1 MLSLVRSQQA
11 CMERIRSAVRWAGR
25 LIVLVGAPGQ
35 GKSTIIEALVL
46 RGLVNPLRLEGKLIS
61 DRPDVVLRLIGLIGL
76 RPEGSDVQMLERLQ
90 LKQPVGIEYGIPEII
105 VDDVHCLPNPVLE
118 LFYELS
124 SGAYGRRWSILLVG
138 EDLLVAR
145 LQGLRPTP
153 AIASTV
159 LLPPWDKHDVEQA
172 ISELHPTV
180 DKKSISNI
188 VLKSYAMQPRQLIR
202 AITEHHTSGIDIKT
216 PQDTTNNYGRRGLIP
231 RWMIIAGILM
241 AMMFAAFVFVQIN
254 DIEHAAPRESSVPLN
269 SN

>member
-35 GKSTIIEALVL
+35 GKSTVIEALVL
-46 RGLVNPLRLEGKLIS
+46 RSPVNPLRLEGKLIS
-61 DRPDVVLRLIGLIGL
+61 DRPDVVLRLIGMIGL
-76 RPEGSDVQMLERLQ
+76 RPEGSDIQMLERLQ
-90 LKQPVGIEYGIPEII
+90 LKQPAGIEHGIPEII

-118 LFYELS
+118 LFHELS

-138 EDLLVAR
+138 EDLLASR

-159 LLPPWDKHDVEQA
+159 LLPPWDKHDLEQA

-180 DKKSISNI
+180 NKKSISAI
-188 VLKSYAMQPRQLIR
+188 VLKSYAMHPRQLIR
-202 AITEHHTSGIDIKT
+202 AITEHHTSGINIET
-216 PQDTTNNYGRRGLIP
+216 PQDIPDTYGQSGLIP
-231 RWMIIAGILM
+231 RWIIIVGILL
-241 AMMFAAFVFVQIN
+241 ALVFTTFAFVQMN
-254 DIEHAAPRESSVPLN
+254 DAEHAAPRESSVPLN

>member
-46 RGLVNPLRLEGKLIS
+46 RSPSNPLRLEGKLIS
-61 DRPDVVLRLIGLIGL
+61 DRTDVVLRLIGLIGL
-76 RPEGSDVQMLERLQ
+76 RPEGSDIHMLERLQ
-90 LKQPVGIEYGIPEII
+90 LKQPAGIEYGIPEII
-105 VDDVHCLPNPVLE
+105 VDDVHHLPNPVLE

-138 EDLLVAR
+138 EDLLVSR
-145 LQGLRPTP
+145 LQGLRPNP

-159 LLPPWDKHDVEQA
+159 LLPPWDKHDLEQA
-172 ISELHPTV
+172 ISKLHPTV
-180 DKKSISNI
+180 DKKSISTK
-188 VLKSYAMQPRQLIR
+188 VLKSYATHPRQLIR
-202 AITEHHTSGIDIKT
+202 AITEHHTSGIDIET
-216 PQDTTNNYGRRGLIP
+216 PQDTTIKHKRSKLIP
-231 RWMIIAGILM
+231 RWMIIVGIAL
-241 AMMFAAFVFVQIN
+241 ALFVTAFVFIQMS
-254 DIEHAAPRESSVPLN
+254 DLEHAVPRESSVPLN